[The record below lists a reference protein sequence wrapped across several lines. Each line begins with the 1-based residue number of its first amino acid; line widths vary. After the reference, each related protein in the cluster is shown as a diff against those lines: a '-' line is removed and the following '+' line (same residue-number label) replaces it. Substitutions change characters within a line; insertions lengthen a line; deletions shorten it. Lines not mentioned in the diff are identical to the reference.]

1 MQQDERKGILLMML
15 AMATLIGNDTLLKLA
30 AQTLT
35 VGQTLFIRGLVLVPL
50 LGILALRAGALSR
63 PRDAIHPVVLLRT
76 VGEVLFISFY
86 ISALVHLPI
95 GDATA
100 ILMLAPVLATLGA
113 AVAFREPVG
122 AWRWTAVLV
131 SFAAVILVIRPTVE
145 GFDPWLLVAALGMIC
160 AVVRDLAARRLPPGC
175 STSLA
180 ALVAAAGVSVF
191 SLGLMLFEGL
201 RGFDL
206 TGVAYAVAAGVVATV
221 AFNAMIGAMRA
232 ANVAVVMPFRY
243 SCIVWAMAIQ
253 VLVFGV
259 VPDWIALTG
268 VGFLLLVGAISYA
281 RERALRRKADL
292 AAASATA

>member
-15 AMATLIGNDTLLKLA
+15 AMATLIGNDTLLKLS

-35 VGQTLFIRGLVLVPL
+35 VGQALFIRGLVLVPL
-50 LGILALRAGALSR
+50 LGLLALKGGALAR
-63 PRDAIHPVVLLRT
+63 PKDALHPLVLLRT
-76 VGEVLFISFY
+76 AGEVLFIGLY

-113 AVAFREPVG
+113 ALAFREPVG
-122 AWRWTAVLV
+122 AWRWGAVLV
-131 SFAAVILVIRPTVE
+131 SFAAVILVVRPTIQ
-145 GFDPWLLVAALGMIC
+145 GFDPWLAVAALGMVC

-175 STSLA
+175 STALA
-180 ALVAAAGVSVF
+180 ALVAAIGVSIF

-201 RGFDL
+201 RPFAPA
-206 TGVAYAVAAGVVATV
+206 GVAYAVAAGVVATV
-221 AFNAMIGAMRA
+221 AFNAMIGSMRA

-243 SCIVWAMAIQ
+243 SSVVWAMVVQ

-259 VPDWIALTG
+259 VPDWVALTG
-268 VGFLLLVGAISYA
+268 VAFLLLVGAISYA
-281 RERALRRKADL
+281 RERALRRKASL
-292 AAASATA
+292 ASASA